1 MADRL
6 KIAVLGAGSWGTTLA
21 VLLDENKHRV
31 KLWEFYEEFA
41 EALRNERENKR
52 FLPGIAIAES
62 ISIETDI
69 AAALSDADLVLSVVP
84 SHVTRNVAKL
94 AAETGR
100 IAKETIVVNASKGLE
115 EGTLARMSE
124 VLADELPV
132 DAGQICTLA
141 GPSHAEE
148 VSRQMPTSVVAAG
161 IDAKVT
167 GRVQE
172 AFFRPYFRV
181 YTNSDVVGVEVGVAL
196 KNIIAIAAGVCDGL
210 GYGDNT
216 KAALLTRGLVE
227 ITRLGCAL
235 GAKAETFFGLAGIGD
250 LIATALSRHSRNR
263 HVGERIGKGESLEQ
277 ILGQMVMVAEGVR
290 TTRAAVDMGKK
301 MNVDL
306 PIISSVYAVLYNN
319 VDARKAINQLMNRPP
334 QQEMSWMRAA
344 TKGGGSPL

>member
-1 MADRL
+1 MGSRL
-6 KIAVLGAGSWGTTLA
+6 NVAVLGAGSWGTTLA
-21 VLLDENKHRV
+21 VLLDENGHRV
-31 KLWEFYEEFA
+31 RLWEFYEEFA
-41 EALRNERENKR
+41 EALRRERENKR
-52 FLPGIAIAES
+52 FLPGIAVPES

-69 AAALSDADLVLSVVP
+69 GAALSDADLVLFVVP

-94 AAETGR
+94 AAETGSVGR
-100 IAKETIVVNASKGLE
+100 ETIIVNAAKGLE

-124 VLADELPV
+124 VMDDELPV
-132 DAGQICTLA
+132 GAKQICTLA

-161 IDAKVT
+161 IDADVA
-167 GRVQE
+167 GHVQD

-181 YTNSDVVGVEVGVAL
+181 YTNSDLVGVEVGVAL

-235 GAKAETFFGLAGIGD
+235 GAKRETFFGLAGIGD

-263 HVGERIGKGESLEQ
+263 HVGERIGKGESLDH
-277 ILGQMVMVAEGVR
+277 ILDQMVMVAEGVR

-301 MNVDL
+301 MDADL
-306 PIISSVYAVLYNN
+306 PIISSVHAVLYNN
-319 VDARKAINQLMNRPP
+319 VDAREAINQLMNRPP
-334 QQEMSWMRAA
+334 QQEMSWMRASD
-344 TKGGGSPL
+344 KRRG

>member
-1 MADRL
+1 MGDRL
-6 KIAVLGAGSWGTTLA
+6 NIAVLGAGSWGTTLA

-31 KLWEFYEEFA
+31 RLWEFYEELA

-52 FLPGIAIAES
+52 FLPGIAIPAS

-69 AAALSDADLVLSVVP
+69 AAALSDTDLVLSVVP

-94 AAETGR
+94 VAETGC
-100 IAKETIVVNASKGLE
+100 IGKETIVVNASKGLE
-115 EGTLARMSE
+115 ENTLARMSE

-132 DAGQICTLA
+132 NAGQIATLA

-161 IDAKVT
+161 IDPEVT
-167 GRVQE
+167 ERVQQT
-172 AFFRPYFRV
+172 FFRPYFRV
-181 YTNSDVVGVEVGVAL
+181 YTNNDVVGVEVGVAL

-227 ITRLGCAL
+227 ITRLGSAL
-235 GAKAETFFGLAGIGD
+235 GARTETFFGLAGIGD

-263 HVGERIGKGESLEQ
+263 HVGERIGKGESLEH

-301 MNVDL
+301 MNEDL
-306 PIISSVYAVLYNN
+306 PIISSVHAVLYDN
-319 VDARKAINQLMNRPP
+319 VDAREAINQLMNRPP
-334 QQEMSWMRAA
+334 QREMSWMRASD
-344 TKGGGSPL
+344 KRRG